1 MHYLKIND
9 SDKKKIGYLI
19 HLYRTQQFKHLS
31 QNSFLL
37 NEYNE
42 PICTRQTLSK
52 IEQGVII
59 KNDSIYEEL
68 LKKVNLKFNTDYCIE
83 EFLPTSI
90 FSDLLNACDYYNLE
104 KLISISESYIKQ
116 LNPFKEYIFFHEYY
130 ECFKWIYTYY
140 SSFELPTLQSTEYI
154 IFLKNII
161 NSNLYEVMMDLV
173 FKKRTIS
180 GIYDFSYFDFKNSNS
195 MINRGNHMMI
205 LYNQS
210 KLSEML
216 DYCQDLEEEYSSK
229 NNYIRL
235 LDIYSLKGFAFSN
248 TEKEKFEKLEA
259 EARKEMAR
267 DGVSES
273 SVSFERKIDIRYF
286 GQAYE
291 LTISVPNSPVNQL
304 VWDKLVNDFS
314 DAHER
319 SYGFKKNDPLELVSL
334 RLSVVGEMDKSNL
347 YSKGEISK
355 ELPKPEEIRKAYFM
369 GEWLDTAVYK
379 RDNLKAGNSF
389 IGPAIIEET
398 GATSVVG
405 PGDKVTVDERM
416 NLVVKIAN
424 HETGRMET
432 LEEN

>member
-19 HLYRTQQFKHLS
+19 HVYRTQQFKHLS

-104 KLISISESYIKQ
+104 KLISISESYVKQ

-154 IFLKNII
+154 ISLKNII

-216 DYCQDLEEEYSSK
+216 DYCQDLEEEYSIK

-248 TEKEKFEKLEA
+248 TEKEKFEKLVSQINHTVEA
-259 EARKEMAR
+259 HNSNIPKIKTSQLLKNIGLQAFRIDMYDIAINY
-267 DGVSES
+267 
-273 SVSFERKIDIRYF
+273 FEQYIAMDSPYANIVGIDLCISYQKTNKI
-286 GQAYE
+286 
-291 LTISVPNSPVNQL
+291 NQL
-304 VWDKLVNDFS
+304 
-314 DAHER
+314 
-319 SYGFKKNDPLELVSL
+319 
-334 RLSVVGEMDKSNL
+334 KSF
-347 YSKGEISK
+347 IQSK
-355 ELPKPEEIRKAYFM
+355 E
-369 GEWLDTAVYK
+369 VYK
-379 RDNLKAGNSF
+379 GDSQYENLLNYFILKYKYQTDNDELSYFIVNKVLIIIDNTMGKYKQFFYEELSMLVEQTKRYKDLKTYLDS
-389 IGPAIIEET
+389 
-398 GATSVVG
+398 TSDML
-405 PGDKVTVDERM
+405 P
-416 NLVVKIAN
+416 I
-424 HETGRMET
+424 
-432 LEEN
+432 

>member
-154 IFLKNII
+154 ILLKNII

-173 FKKRTIS
+173 LKKRTIS
-180 GIYDFSYFDFKNSNS
+180 GIYDFSYFDFKNSSS

-216 DYCQDLEEEYSSK
+216 DYCQDLEKEYSSK

-248 TEKEKFEKLEA
+248 TEKEKFEKLVSQINHIVEA
-259 EARKEMAR
+259 HN
-267 DGVSES
+267 SNIP
-273 SVSFERKIDIRYF
+273 KIKISQLLKNIGLQAFRIDMYDIAINYLEQYIAMDSPYANIV
-286 GQAYE
+286 GID
-291 LTISVPNSPVNQL
+291 LCISYQKTNKINQL
-304 VWDKLVNDFS
+304 
-314 DAHER
+314 
-319 SYGFKKNDPLELVSL
+319 
-334 RLSVVGEMDKSNL
+334 KSF
-347 YSKGEISK
+347 IQSK
-355 ELPKPEEIRKAYFM
+355 E
-369 GEWLDTAVYK
+369 VYK
-379 RDNLKAGNSF
+379 GDSQYENLLNYFILKYKYQTDNDELSYFIVNKVPIIIDNTMGKYKQFFYEELSMLVEQTKRYKDLKTYLDS
-389 IGPAIIEET
+389 
-398 GATSVVG
+398 TSDML
-405 PGDKVTVDERM
+405 P
-416 NLVVKIAN
+416 I
-424 HETGRMET
+424 
-432 LEEN
+432 

>member
-154 IFLKNII
+154 ILLKSII

-180 GIYDFSYFDFKNSNS
+180 GIYDFSFFDFKNSNS

-216 DYCQDLEEEYSSK
+216 DYCQDLEKEYSGK

-248 TEKEKFEKLEA
+248 TEKEKFEKLVSQINHTVEA
-259 EARKEMAR
+259 HNSNIPEI
-267 DGVSES
+267 
-273 SVSFERKIDIRYF
+273 KISQLLKNI
-286 GQAYE
+286 GLQAFRIDMYNIAINYLE
-291 LTISVPNSPVNQL
+291 QYIAMDSPYANIVGIDLCISYQKTNKINQL
-304 VWDKLVNDFS
+304 
-314 DAHER
+314 
-319 SYGFKKNDPLELVSL
+319 
-334 RLSVVGEMDKSNL
+334 KSF
-347 YSKGEISK
+347 IQSK
-355 ELPKPEEIRKAYFM
+355 E
-369 GEWLDTAVYK
+369 VYK
-379 RDNLKAGNSF
+379 GDSQYENLLNYFILKYKYQTDNDELSYFIVNKVPIIIDNTMGKYKQFFYEELSMLVEQTKRYKDLKTYLDSTNDMLP
-389 IGPAIIEET
+389 I
-398 GATSVVG
+398 
-405 PGDKVTVDERM
+405 
-416 NLVVKIAN
+416 
-424 HETGRMET
+424 
-432 LEEN
+432 

>member
-90 FSDLLNACDYYNLE
+90 FSDLLNACDYYKLE

-154 IFLKNII
+154 ISLKNII

-180 GIYDFSYFDFKNSNS
+180 GIYDFSYFDFKNSSS

-205 LYNQS
+205 LHNQS

-248 TEKEKFEKLEA
+248 TEKEKFEKLVSQINHTVEA
-259 EARKEMAR
+259 HNSNIPEI
-267 DGVSES
+267 
-273 SVSFERKIDIRYF
+273 KISQLLKNI
-286 GQAYE
+286 GLQAFRIDMYNIAINYLE
-291 LTISVPNSPVNQL
+291 QYIAMDSPYANIVGIDLCISYQKTNKINQL
-304 VWDKLVNDFS
+304 
-314 DAHER
+314 
-319 SYGFKKNDPLELVSL
+319 
-334 RLSVVGEMDKSNL
+334 KSF
-347 YSKGEISK
+347 IQSK
-355 ELPKPEEIRKAYFM
+355 E
-369 GEWLDTAVYK
+369 VYK
-379 RDNLKAGNSF
+379 GDSQYENLLNYFILKYKYQTDNDELSYFIVNKVPIIIDNTMGKYKQFFYEELSMLVEQTKRYKDLKTYLDS
-389 IGPAIIEET
+389 
-398 GATSVVG
+398 TSDML
-405 PGDKVTVDERM
+405 P
-416 NLVVKIAN
+416 I
-424 HETGRMET
+424 
-432 LEEN
+432 

>member
-19 HLYRTQQFKHLS
+19 HVYRTQQFKHIS

-68 LKKVNLKFNTDYCIE
+68 LKKMNLKFNTDYCIE

-130 ECFKWIYTYY
+130 ECFKWIYNYY

-154 IFLKNII
+154 ILLKNII

-216 DYCQDLEEEYSSK
+216 DYCQDLEDEYNSK

-248 TEKEKFEKLEA
+248 TEKEKFEQLVSQINHTVETHNSNIPKIKISQLLKNIGLQAFRIDMYDIAINYLEQYIA
-259 EARKEMAR
+259 MDSPYANIVGIDLCISYQKTN
-267 DGVSES
+267 
-273 SVSFERKIDIRYF
+273 KI
-286 GQAYE
+286 
-291 LTISVPNSPVNQL
+291 NQL
-304 VWDKLVNDFS
+304 
-314 DAHER
+314 
-319 SYGFKKNDPLELVSL
+319 
-334 RLSVVGEMDKSNL
+334 KSF
-347 YSKGEISK
+347 IQSK
-355 ELPKPEEIRKAYFM
+355 E
-369 GEWLDTAVYK
+369 VYK
-379 RDNLKAGNSF
+379 GDSQYENLLNYFILKYKYQTDNDELSYFIVTKVPIIIDNTMGKYKQFFYEELSTLVEQTKRYKDLKTYLDSTNDMLP
-389 IGPAIIEET
+389 I
-398 GATSVVG
+398 
-405 PGDKVTVDERM
+405 
-416 NLVVKIAN
+416 
-424 HETGRMET
+424 
-432 LEEN
+432 

>member
-1 MHYLKIND
+1 MNYEARNAMYYLKIND

-154 IFLKNII
+154 ILLKNII

-248 TEKEKFEKLEA
+248 TEKEKFEKL
-259 EARKEMAR
+259 
-267 DGVSES
+267 VSQINHIVEVHNS
-273 SVSFERKIDIRYF
+273 NIPKIKISQLLKNIGLQAFRIDMYDIAINYLEQYIAMDSPYANIV
-286 GQAYE
+286 GID
-291 LTISVPNSPVNQL
+291 LCISYQKTNKINQL
-304 VWDKLVNDFS
+304 
-314 DAHER
+314 
-319 SYGFKKNDPLELVSL
+319 
-334 RLSVVGEMDKSNL
+334 KSF
-347 YSKGEISK
+347 IQSK
-355 ELPKPEEIRKAYFM
+355 E
-369 GEWLDTAVYK
+369 VYK
-379 RDNLKAGNSF
+379 GDSQYENLLNYFILKYKYQTDNDELSYFIVNKVPIIIDNTMGKYKQFFYEELSMLVEQTKRYKDLKTYLDS
-389 IGPAIIEET
+389 
-398 GATSVVG
+398 TSDML
-405 PGDKVTVDERM
+405 P
-416 NLVVKIAN
+416 I
-424 HETGRMET
+424 
-432 LEEN
+432 

>member
-1 MHYLKIND
+1 MNYEARNAMYYLKIND

-68 LKKVNLKFNTDYCIE
+68 LKKVNLKFNTDFCIE

-154 IFLKNII
+154 ISLKNII

-180 GIYDFSYFDFKNSNS
+180 GIYDFSYFDFKNSSS

-248 TEKEKFEKLEA
+248 TEKEKFEKLVSQINHTVEA
-259 EARKEMAR
+259 HNSNIPEI
-267 DGVSES
+267 
-273 SVSFERKIDIRYF
+273 KISQLLKNI
-286 GQAYE
+286 GLQAFRIDMYNIAINYLE
-291 LTISVPNSPVNQL
+291 QYIAMDSPYANIVGIDLCISYQKTNKINQL
-304 VWDKLVNDFS
+304 
-314 DAHER
+314 
-319 SYGFKKNDPLELVSL
+319 
-334 RLSVVGEMDKSNL
+334 KSF
-347 YSKGEISK
+347 IQSK
-355 ELPKPEEIRKAYFM
+355 E
-369 GEWLDTAVYK
+369 VYK
-379 RDNLKAGNSF
+379 GDSQYENLLNYFILKYKYQTDNDELSYFIVNKVPIIIDNTMGKYKQFFYEELSMLVEQTKRYKDLKTYLDS
-389 IGPAIIEET
+389 
-398 GATSVVG
+398 TSDML
-405 PGDKVTVDERM
+405 P
-416 NLVVKIAN
+416 I
-424 HETGRMET
+424 
-432 LEEN
+432 

>member
-1 MHYLKIND
+1 MNYEARNAMYYLKIND

-154 IFLKNII
+154 ISLKNII

-180 GIYDFSYFDFKNSNS
+180 GIYDFSYFDFKNSSS

-248 TEKEKFEKLEA
+248 TEKEKFEKLVSQINHTVEA
-259 EARKEMAR
+259 HNSNIPEI
-267 DGVSES
+267 
-273 SVSFERKIDIRYF
+273 KISQLLKNIGLQAFRIDMYDIAINYLEQYIAMDSPYANIV
-286 GQAYE
+286 GID
-291 LTISVPNSPVNQL
+291 LCISYQKTNKINQL
-304 VWDKLVNDFS
+304 
-314 DAHER
+314 
-319 SYGFKKNDPLELVSL
+319 
-334 RLSVVGEMDKSNL
+334 KSF
-347 YSKGEISK
+347 IQSK
-355 ELPKPEEIRKAYFM
+355 E
-369 GEWLDTAVYK
+369 VYK
-379 RDNLKAGNSF
+379 GDSQYENLLNYFILKYKYQTDNDELSYFIVNKVPIIIDNTMGKYKQFFYEELSMLVEQTKRYKDLKTYLDS
-389 IGPAIIEET
+389 
-398 GATSVVG
+398 TSDML
-405 PGDKVTVDERM
+405 P
-416 NLVVKIAN
+416 I
-424 HETGRMET
+424 
-432 LEEN
+432 

>member
-19 HLYRTQQFKHLS
+19 HVYRTQQFKHLS

-37 NEYNE
+37 NEYND

-104 KLISISESYIKQ
+104 KLISISESYVKQ
-116 LNPFKEYIFFHEYY
+116 LNSFKEYIFFHEYY

-154 IFLKNII
+154 ISLKNII

-216 DYCQDLEEEYSSK
+216 DYCQDLEEEYYIK

-248 TEKEKFEKLEA
+248 TEKEKFEKLVSQINHTVEA
-259 EARKEMAR
+259 HNSNIPKIKTSQLLKNIGLQAFRIDMYDIAINY
-267 DGVSES
+267 
-273 SVSFERKIDIRYF
+273 FEQYIAMDSPYANIVGIDLCISYQKTNKI
-286 GQAYE
+286 
-291 LTISVPNSPVNQL
+291 NQL
-304 VWDKLVNDFS
+304 
-314 DAHER
+314 
-319 SYGFKKNDPLELVSL
+319 
-334 RLSVVGEMDKSNL
+334 KSF
-347 YSKGEISK
+347 IQSK
-355 ELPKPEEIRKAYFM
+355 E
-369 GEWLDTAVYK
+369 VYK
-379 RDNLKAGNSF
+379 GDSQYENLLNYFILKYKYQTDNDELSYFIVNKVPILIDNTMGKYKQFFYEELSMLVEQTKRYKDLKTYLDS
-389 IGPAIIEET
+389 
-398 GATSVVG
+398 TSDML
-405 PGDKVTVDERM
+405 P
-416 NLVVKIAN
+416 I
-424 HETGRMET
+424 
-432 LEEN
+432 

>member
-154 IFLKNII
+154 ISLKNII
-161 NSNLYEVMMDLV
+161 NSNLYEVMIDLV

-248 TEKEKFEKLEA
+248 TEKEKFEKLVSQINHTVEA
-259 EARKEMAR
+259 HN
-267 DGVSES
+267 SNIP
-273 SVSFERKIDIRYF
+273 KIKISQLLKNIGLQAFRIDMYDIAINYLEQYIAMDSPYANIV
-286 GQAYE
+286 GID
-291 LTISVPNSPVNQL
+291 LCISYQKTNKINQL
-304 VWDKLVNDFS
+304 
-314 DAHER
+314 
-319 SYGFKKNDPLELVSL
+319 
-334 RLSVVGEMDKSNL
+334 KSF
-347 YSKGEISK
+347 IQSK
-355 ELPKPEEIRKAYFM
+355 E
-369 GEWLDTAVYK
+369 VYK
-379 RDNLKAGNSF
+379 GDSQYENLLNYFILKYKYQTDNDELSYFIVNKVPIIIDNTMGKYKQFFYEELSMLVGQNKRYKDLKTYLDS
-389 IGPAIIEET
+389 
-398 GATSVVG
+398 TSDML
-405 PGDKVTVDERM
+405 P
-416 NLVVKIAN
+416 I
-424 HETGRMET
+424 
-432 LEEN
+432 

>member
-1 MHYLKIND
+1 MRNTMHYLKIND

-68 LKKVNLKFNTDYCIE
+68 LKKVNLKLNTDYCIE

-140 SSFELPTLQSTEYI
+140 SLFELPTLQSTEYI
-154 IFLKNII
+154 ILLKNII

-248 TEKEKFEKLEA
+248 TEKEKFEKLVSQINHTVEA
-259 EARKEMAR
+259 HNSNIPEIKISQLLKNIGLQAFRIDMYNIAINYLEQYIAMDSPYANIVGIDLCISYQKTN
-267 DGVSES
+267 
-273 SVSFERKIDIRYF
+273 KID
-286 GQAYE
+286 
-291 LTISVPNSPVNQL
+291 QL
-304 VWDKLVNDFS
+304 
-314 DAHER
+314 
-319 SYGFKKNDPLELVSL
+319 
-334 RLSVVGEMDKSNL
+334 KSF
-347 YSKGEISK
+347 IQSK
-355 ELPKPEEIRKAYFM
+355 E
-369 GEWLDTAVYK
+369 VYK
-379 RDNLKAGNSF
+379 GDSQYENLLNYFILKYKYQTDNDELSYFIVNKVPIIIDNTMGKYKQFFYEELSILVEQTKRYKDLKTYLDS
-389 IGPAIIEET
+389 
-398 GATSVVG
+398 TSDML
-405 PGDKVTVDERM
+405 P
-416 NLVVKIAN
+416 I
-424 HETGRMET
+424 
-432 LEEN
+432 

>member
-52 IEQGVII
+52 IEQGVMI

-90 FSDLLNACDYYNLE
+90 FSDLLNACDYYKLE

-154 IFLKNII
+154 ISLKNII
-161 NSNLYEVMMDLV
+161 NSNLYEVMIDLV

-248 TEKEKFEKLEA
+248 TEKEKFEKLVSQINHTVEA
-259 EARKEMAR
+259 HN
-267 DGVSES
+267 SNIP
-273 SVSFERKIDIRYF
+273 KIKISQLLKNIGLQAFRIDMYDIAINYLEQYIAMDSPYANIV
-286 GQAYE
+286 GID
-291 LTISVPNSPVNQL
+291 LCISYQKTNKINQL
-304 VWDKLVNDFS
+304 
-314 DAHER
+314 
-319 SYGFKKNDPLELVSL
+319 
-334 RLSVVGEMDKSNL
+334 KSF
-347 YSKGEISK
+347 IQSK
-355 ELPKPEEIRKAYFM
+355 E
-369 GEWLDTAVYK
+369 VYK
-379 RDNLKAGNSF
+379 GDSQYENLLNYFILKYKYQIDNDELSYFIVNKVPIIIDNTMGKYKQFFYEELSMLVEQTKRYKDLKTYLDS
-389 IGPAIIEET
+389 
-398 GATSVVG
+398 TSDML
-405 PGDKVTVDERM
+405 P
-416 NLVVKIAN
+416 I
-424 HETGRMET
+424 
-432 LEEN
+432 

>member
-104 KLISISESYIKQ
+104 KLISISESYVKQ
-116 LNPFKEYIFFHEYY
+116 LKPFKEYIFFHEYY

-154 IFLKNII
+154 ILLKNII
-161 NSNLYEVMMDLV
+161 NSNLYEVMIDLV

-248 TEKEKFEKLEA
+248 TEKEKFEKLVFQINHTVEA
-259 EARKEMAR
+259 HNSNIPKIKISQLLKNIGLQAFRIDMYNIAINYLEQYIAMDSPYANIVGIDLCISYQKTN
-267 DGVSES
+267 
-273 SVSFERKIDIRYF
+273 KID
-286 GQAYE
+286 
-291 LTISVPNSPVNQL
+291 QL
-304 VWDKLVNDFS
+304 
-314 DAHER
+314 
-319 SYGFKKNDPLELVSL
+319 
-334 RLSVVGEMDKSNL
+334 KSF
-347 YSKGEISK
+347 IQSK
-355 ELPKPEEIRKAYFM
+355 E
-369 GEWLDTAVYK
+369 VYK
-379 RDNLKAGNSF
+379 GDSQYENLLNYFILKYKYQTDNDELSYFIVNKVPIIIDNTMGKYKQFFYEELSMLVEQTKRYKDLKTYLDS
-389 IGPAIIEET
+389 
-398 GATSVVG
+398 TSDML
-405 PGDKVTVDERM
+405 P
-416 NLVVKIAN
+416 I
-424 HETGRMET
+424 
-432 LEEN
+432 

>member
-130 ECFKWIYTYY
+130 ECFKWIYNYY

-154 IFLKNII
+154 ISLKNII
-161 NSNLYEVMMDLV
+161 NSNLYEVMIDLV

-248 TEKEKFEKLEA
+248 TEKEKFEKLVFQINHTVEA
-259 EARKEMAR
+259 HNSNIPEI
-267 DGVSES
+267 
-273 SVSFERKIDIRYF
+273 KISQLLKNIGLQAFRIDMYDIAINYLEQYIAMDSPYANIV
-286 GQAYE
+286 GID
-291 LTISVPNSPVNQL
+291 LCISYQKTNKINQL
-304 VWDKLVNDFS
+304 
-314 DAHER
+314 
-319 SYGFKKNDPLELVSL
+319 
-334 RLSVVGEMDKSNL
+334 KSF
-347 YSKGEISK
+347 IQSK
-355 ELPKPEEIRKAYFM
+355 E
-369 GEWLDTAVYK
+369 VYK
-379 RDNLKAGNSF
+379 GDSQYENLLNYFILKYKYQTDNDELSYFIVNKVPIIIDNTMEKYKQFFYEELNMLVEQTKRYKDLKTYLDS
-389 IGPAIIEET
+389 
-398 GATSVVG
+398 TSDML
-405 PGDKVTVDERM
+405 P
-416 NLVVKIAN
+416 I
-424 HETGRMET
+424 
-432 LEEN
+432 

>member
-52 IEQGVII
+52 IEQGIII

-104 KLISISESYIKQ
+104 KLISISEYYIKQ

-154 IFLKNII
+154 ISLKNII
-161 NSNLYEVMMDLV
+161 NSNLYEVMIDLV

-235 LDIYSLKGFAFSN
+235 LDIYSLKGFAFLN
-248 TEKEKFEKLEA
+248 TEKEKFEKLVSQINHTVEA
-259 EARKEMAR
+259 HN
-267 DGVSES
+267 SNIP
-273 SVSFERKIDIRYF
+273 KIKISQLLKNIGLQAFRIDMYDIAINYLEQYIAMDSPYANIV
-286 GQAYE
+286 GID
-291 LTISVPNSPVNQL
+291 LCISYQKTNKINQL
-304 VWDKLVNDFS
+304 
-314 DAHER
+314 
-319 SYGFKKNDPLELVSL
+319 
-334 RLSVVGEMDKSNL
+334 KSF
-347 YSKGEISK
+347 IQSK
-355 ELPKPEEIRKAYFM
+355 E
-369 GEWLDTAVYK
+369 VYK
-379 RDNLKAGNSF
+379 GDSQYENLLNYFILKYKYQTDNDELSYFIVNKVPIIIDNTMGKYKQFFYEELNMLVEQTKRYKDLKTYLDS
-389 IGPAIIEET
+389 
-398 GATSVVG
+398 TSDML
-405 PGDKVTVDERM
+405 P
-416 NLVVKIAN
+416 I
-424 HETGRMET
+424 
-432 LEEN
+432 

>member
-1 MHYLKIND
+1 MRNTMHYLKIND

-154 IFLKNII
+154 ILLKNII

-180 GIYDFSYFDFKNSNS
+180 GIYDFSYFDFKNSSS

-216 DYCQDLEEEYSSK
+216 DYCQDLEKEYSSK
-229 NNYIRL
+229 NNYISL

-248 TEKEKFEKLEA
+248 TEKEKFEKLVSQINHTVEA
-259 EARKEMAR
+259 HNSNIPKIKISQLLKNIGLQAFRIDMYDVAINYLEQYIAMDSPYANIVGIDLCISYQKTNKINKLK
-267 DGVSES
+267 
-273 SVSFERKIDIRYF
+273 SFI
-286 GQAYE
+286 Q
-291 LTISVPNSPVNQL
+291 
-304 VWDKLVNDFS
+304 
-314 DAHER
+314 
-319 SYGFKKNDPLELVSL
+319 
-334 RLSVVGEMDKSNL
+334 
-347 YSKGEISK
+347 SK
-355 ELPKPEEIRKAYFM
+355 EIYKGDGQYENLLNYFILKYKYQTDNDELSYFIVNKVPIIIDNTMGKYKQFFYEELSMLVEQTKRYKDLKTYLDSTSDMLPI
-369 GEWLDTAVYK
+369 
-379 RDNLKAGNSF
+379 
-389 IGPAIIEET
+389 
-398 GATSVVG
+398 
-405 PGDKVTVDERM
+405 
-416 NLVVKIAN
+416 
-424 HETGRMET
+424 
-432 LEEN
+432 

>member
-1 MHYLKIND
+1 MRNTMYYLKIND

-31 QNSFLL
+31 QKSFLL

-52 IEQGVII
+52 IEQGIII

-68 LKKVNLKFNTDYCIE
+68 LKKVYLKFNTDYCIE

-104 KLISISESYIKQ
+104 KLISISKSYTKQ
-116 LNPFKEYIFFHEYY
+116 LKPFKEYIFFHEYY

-154 IFLKNII
+154 ILLKNII

-248 TEKEKFEKLEA
+248 TEKEKFE
-259 EARKEMAR
+259 
-267 DGVSES
+267 
-273 SVSFERKIDIRYF
+273 
-286 GQAYE
+286 
-291 LTISVPNSPVNQL
+291 N
-304 VWDKLVNDFS
+304 
-314 DAHER
+314 
-319 SYGFKKNDPLELVSL
+319 LVSQINHTVEAHRSNIPKIKISQL
-334 RLSVVGEMDKSNL
+334 LKNIGLQAFRIDMYDIAINYLEQYIAMDSPYANIVGIDLCISYQKTNKINKLKSF
-347 YSKGEISK
+347 IQSK
-355 ELPKPEEIRKAYFM
+355 EIYKGDGQYENLLNYFILKYKYQTDNDELSYFIVNKVPIIIDNTMGKYKQFFYEELSMLVEQTKRYKDLKTYLDSTSDMLPI
-369 GEWLDTAVYK
+369 
-379 RDNLKAGNSF
+379 
-389 IGPAIIEET
+389 
-398 GATSVVG
+398 
-405 PGDKVTVDERM
+405 
-416 NLVVKIAN
+416 
-424 HETGRMET
+424 
-432 LEEN
+432 

>member
-1 MHYLKIND
+1 MRNTMHYLKIND

-154 IFLKNII
+154 ILLKNII

-248 TEKEKFEKLEA
+248 TEKEKFEKL
-259 EARKEMAR
+259 
-267 DGVSES
+267 VSQINHTVEVRNS
-273 SVSFERKIDIRYF
+273 NIPKIKISQLLKNIGLQAFRIDMYDIAINYLEQYIAMDSPYANIV
-286 GQAYE
+286 GID
-291 LTISVPNSPVNQL
+291 LCISYQKTNKINQL
-304 VWDKLVNDFS
+304 
-314 DAHER
+314 
-319 SYGFKKNDPLELVSL
+319 
-334 RLSVVGEMDKSNL
+334 KSF
-347 YSKGEISK
+347 IQSK
-355 ELPKPEEIRKAYFM
+355 E
-369 GEWLDTAVYK
+369 VYK
-379 RDNLKAGNSF
+379 GDSQYENLLNYFILKYKYQTDNDELSYFIVNKVPIIIDNTMGKYKQFFYEELSILVEQTKRYKDLKTYLDS
-389 IGPAIIEET
+389 
-398 GATSVVG
+398 TSDML
-405 PGDKVTVDERM
+405 P
-416 NLVVKIAN
+416 I
-424 HETGRMET
+424 
-432 LEEN
+432 

>member
-154 IFLKNII
+154 ILLKNII

-216 DYCQDLEEEYSSK
+216 DYCQDLEEEYTNK

-248 TEKEKFEKLEA
+248 TEKEKFEKLVSQINQTVEA
-259 EARKEMAR
+259 HNSNIPKIKISQLLKNIGLQAFRIDMYNIAINYLEQYIAMDSPYANIVGIDLCISYQKTN
-267 DGVSES
+267 
-273 SVSFERKIDIRYF
+273 KID
-286 GQAYE
+286 
-291 LTISVPNSPVNQL
+291 QL
-304 VWDKLVNDFS
+304 
-314 DAHER
+314 
-319 SYGFKKNDPLELVSL
+319 
-334 RLSVVGEMDKSNL
+334 KSF
-347 YSKGEISK
+347 IQSK
-355 ELPKPEEIRKAYFM
+355 E
-369 GEWLDTAVYK
+369 VYK
-379 RDNLKAGNSF
+379 GDSQYENLLNYFILKYKYQTDNDELSYFIVNKVPIIIDNTMGKYKQFFYEELSMLVEQTKRYKDLKTYLDS
-389 IGPAIIEET
+389 
-398 GATSVVG
+398 TSDML
-405 PGDKVTVDERM
+405 P
-416 NLVVKIAN
+416 I
-424 HETGRMET
+424 
-432 LEEN
+432 

>member
-1 MHYLKIND
+1 MRNTMHYLKIND

-52 IEQGVII
+52 IEQGIII

-90 FSDLLNACDYYNLE
+90 FSDLLNACDYYKLE

-154 IFLKNII
+154 ISLKNII

-216 DYCQDLEEEYSSK
+216 DYCQDLEEEYTNK

-248 TEKEKFEKLEA
+248 TEKEKFEKLVSQINHTVEA
-259 EARKEMAR
+259 HN
-267 DGVSES
+267 SNIP
-273 SVSFERKIDIRYF
+273 KIKISQLLKNIGLQAFRIDMYDIAINYLEQYIAMDSPYANIV
-286 GQAYE
+286 GID
-291 LTISVPNSPVNQL
+291 LCISYQKTNKINQL
-304 VWDKLVNDFS
+304 
-314 DAHER
+314 
-319 SYGFKKNDPLELVSL
+319 
-334 RLSVVGEMDKSNL
+334 KSF
-347 YSKGEISK
+347 IQSK
-355 ELPKPEEIRKAYFM
+355 E
-369 GEWLDTAVYK
+369 VYK
-379 RDNLKAGNSF
+379 GDSQYENLLNYFILKYKYQTDNDELSYFIVNKVPIIIDNTMGKYKQFFYEELSMLVEQTKRYKDLKTYLDS
-389 IGPAIIEET
+389 
-398 GATSVVG
+398 TSDML
-405 PGDKVTVDERM
+405 P
-416 NLVVKIAN
+416 I
-424 HETGRMET
+424 
-432 LEEN
+432 

>member
-1 MHYLKIND
+1 MRNTMHYLKIND

-154 IFLKNII
+154 ILLKNII

-248 TEKEKFEKLEA
+248 TEKEKFEKLVSQINHTVEA
-259 EARKEMAR
+259 HNSNIPEI
-267 DGVSES
+267 
-273 SVSFERKIDIRYF
+273 KISQLLKNI
-286 GQAYE
+286 GLQAFRIDMYNIAINYLE
-291 LTISVPNSPVNQL
+291 QYIAMDSPYANIVGIDLCISYQKTNKINQL
-304 VWDKLVNDFS
+304 
-314 DAHER
+314 
-319 SYGFKKNDPLELVSL
+319 
-334 RLSVVGEMDKSNL
+334 KSF
-347 YSKGEISK
+347 IQSK
-355 ELPKPEEIRKAYFM
+355 E
-369 GEWLDTAVYK
+369 VYK
-379 RDNLKAGNSF
+379 GDSQYENLLNYFILKYKYQTDNDELSYFIVNKVPIIIDNTMGKYKQFFYEELSMLVEQTKRYKDLKTYLDSTNDMLP
-389 IGPAIIEET
+389 I
-398 GATSVVG
+398 
-405 PGDKVTVDERM
+405 
-416 NLVVKIAN
+416 
-424 HETGRMET
+424 
-432 LEEN
+432 

>member
-1 MHYLKIND
+1 MRNTMHYLKIND

-154 IFLKNII
+154 ISLKNII

-248 TEKEKFEKLEA
+248 TEKEKFEKLVSQINHTVEA
-259 EARKEMAR
+259 HNSNIPEIKKSQLLKNIGLQAFRIDMYDIAINDLEQYIAMDSPYANIVGIDLCISYQKTN
-267 DGVSES
+267 
-273 SVSFERKIDIRYF
+273 KI
-286 GQAYE
+286 
-291 LTISVPNSPVNQL
+291 NQL
-304 VWDKLVNDFS
+304 
-314 DAHER
+314 
-319 SYGFKKNDPLELVSL
+319 
-334 RLSVVGEMDKSNL
+334 KSF
-347 YSKGEISK
+347 IQSK
-355 ELPKPEEIRKAYFM
+355 E
-369 GEWLDTAVYK
+369 VYK
-379 RDNLKAGNSF
+379 SDSQYENLLNYFILKYKYQTNNDELSYFIVNKVPIIIDNTMGKYKQFFYEELNMLVEQTKRYKDLKTYLDS
-389 IGPAIIEET
+389 
-398 GATSVVG
+398 TSDML
-405 PGDKVTVDERM
+405 P
-416 NLVVKIAN
+416 I
-424 HETGRMET
+424 
-432 LEEN
+432 

>member
-154 IFLKNII
+154 ISLKNII

-235 LDIYSLKGFAFSN
+235 LDIYSLKGFVFSN
-248 TEKEKFEKLEA
+248 TEKEKFEKLVSQINHTVEA
-259 EARKEMAR
+259 HN
-267 DGVSES
+267 SNIP
-273 SVSFERKIDIRYF
+273 KIKISQLLKNIGLQAFRIDMYDIAINYLEQYIAMDSPYANIV
-286 GQAYE
+286 GID
-291 LTISVPNSPVNQL
+291 LCISYQKTNKINQL
-304 VWDKLVNDFS
+304 
-314 DAHER
+314 
-319 SYGFKKNDPLELVSL
+319 
-334 RLSVVGEMDKSNL
+334 KSF
-347 YSKGEISK
+347 IQSK
-355 ELPKPEEIRKAYFM
+355 E
-369 GEWLDTAVYK
+369 VYK
-379 RDNLKAGNSF
+379 GDSQYENLLNYFILKYKYQTDNDELSYFIVNKVPIIIDNTMGKYKQFFYEELSMLVEQTKRYKDLKTYLDS
-389 IGPAIIEET
+389 
-398 GATSVVG
+398 TSDML
-405 PGDKVTVDERM
+405 P
-416 NLVVKIAN
+416 I
-424 HETGRMET
+424 
-432 LEEN
+432 

>member
-1 MHYLKIND
+1 MNYEARNAMYYLKIND

-154 IFLKNII
+154 ISLKNII
-161 NSNLYEVMMDLV
+161 NSNLYEVMIDLV

-248 TEKEKFEKLEA
+248 TEKEKFEKLVSQINHTVEA
-259 EARKEMAR
+259 HN
-267 DGVSES
+267 SNIP
-273 SVSFERKIDIRYF
+273 KIKISQLLKNIGLQAFRIDMYDIAINYLEQYIAMDSPYANIV
-286 GQAYE
+286 GID
-291 LTISVPNSPVNQL
+291 LCISYQKTNKINQL
-304 VWDKLVNDFS
+304 
-314 DAHER
+314 
-319 SYGFKKNDPLELVSL
+319 
-334 RLSVVGEMDKSNL
+334 KSF
-347 YSKGEISK
+347 IQSK
-355 ELPKPEEIRKAYFM
+355 E
-369 GEWLDTAVYK
+369 VYK
-379 RDNLKAGNSF
+379 GDSQYENLLNYFILKYKYQTDNDELSYFIVNKVPIIIDNTMGKYKQFFYEELSMLVEQTKRYKDLKTYLDS
-389 IGPAIIEET
+389 
-398 GATSVVG
+398 TSDML
-405 PGDKVTVDERM
+405 P
-416 NLVVKIAN
+416 I
-424 HETGRMET
+424 
-432 LEEN
+432 

>member
-140 SSFELPTLQSTEYI
+140 SSFELPTLQNTEYI
-154 IFLKNII
+154 ISLKNII
-161 NSNLYEVMMDLV
+161 NSNLYEVMIDLV

-180 GIYDFSYFDFKNSNS
+180 GIYDFSFFDFKNSNS

-248 TEKEKFEKLEA
+248 TEKEKFEKLVSQINHTVEA
-259 EARKEMAR
+259 HNSNIPEI
-267 DGVSES
+267 
-273 SVSFERKIDIRYF
+273 KISQLLKNI
-286 GQAYE
+286 GLQAFRIDMYNIAINYLE
-291 LTISVPNSPVNQL
+291 QYIAMDSPYANIVGIDLCISYQKTNKINQL
-304 VWDKLVNDFS
+304 
-314 DAHER
+314 
-319 SYGFKKNDPLELVSL
+319 
-334 RLSVVGEMDKSNL
+334 KSF
-347 YSKGEISK
+347 IQSK
-355 ELPKPEEIRKAYFM
+355 E
-369 GEWLDTAVYK
+369 VYK
-379 RDNLKAGNSF
+379 GDSQYENLLNYFILKYKYQTDNDELSYFIVNKVPIIIDNTMGKYKQFFYEELSMLVEQTKRYKDLKTYLDS
-389 IGPAIIEET
+389 
-398 GATSVVG
+398 TSDML
-405 PGDKVTVDERM
+405 P
-416 NLVVKIAN
+416 I
-424 HETGRMET
+424 
-432 LEEN
+432 

>member
-19 HLYRTQQFKHLS
+19 HIYRTQQFKHLS

-104 KLISISESYIKQ
+104 KLISISESYVKQ

-154 IFLKNII
+154 ISLKNII

-216 DYCQDLEEEYSSK
+216 DYCQDLEEEYSIK

-235 LDIYSLKGFAFSN
+235 LDIYSLKGFDFSN
-248 TEKEKFEKLEA
+248 TEKEKFEKLVSQINHTVEA
-259 EARKEMAR
+259 HNSNIPKIKTSQLLKNIGLQAFRIDMYDIAINY
-267 DGVSES
+267 
-273 SVSFERKIDIRYF
+273 FEQYIAMDSPYANIVGIDLCISYQKTNKI
-286 GQAYE
+286 
-291 LTISVPNSPVNQL
+291 NQL
-304 VWDKLVNDFS
+304 
-314 DAHER
+314 
-319 SYGFKKNDPLELVSL
+319 
-334 RLSVVGEMDKSNL
+334 KSF
-347 YSKGEISK
+347 IQSK
-355 ELPKPEEIRKAYFM
+355 E
-369 GEWLDTAVYK
+369 VYK
-379 RDNLKAGNSF
+379 GDSQYENLLNYFILKYKYQTDNDELSYFIVNKVPILIDNTMGKYKQFFYEELSMLAEQTKRYKDLKTYLDS
-389 IGPAIIEET
+389 
-398 GATSVVG
+398 TSDML
-405 PGDKVTVDERM
+405 P
-416 NLVVKIAN
+416 I
-424 HETGRMET
+424 
-432 LEEN
+432 

>member
-104 KLISISESYIKQ
+104 KLISISESYVKQ

-154 IFLKNII
+154 ISLKNII

-248 TEKEKFEKLEA
+248 TEKEKFEKLVFQINHTVEA
-259 EARKEMAR
+259 HNSNIPEIKISQLLKNIGLQAFRIDMYNIAINYLEQYIAMDSPYANIVGIDLCISYQKTN
-267 DGVSES
+267 
-273 SVSFERKIDIRYF
+273 KID
-286 GQAYE
+286 
-291 LTISVPNSPVNQL
+291 QL
-304 VWDKLVNDFS
+304 
-314 DAHER
+314 
-319 SYGFKKNDPLELVSL
+319 
-334 RLSVVGEMDKSNL
+334 KSF
-347 YSKGEISK
+347 IQSK
-355 ELPKPEEIRKAYFM
+355 E
-369 GEWLDTAVYK
+369 VYK
-379 RDNLKAGNSF
+379 GDSQYENLLNYFILKYKYQTDNDELSYFIVNKVPIIIDNTMGKYKQFFYEELSMLVEQTKRYKDLKTYLDS
-389 IGPAIIEET
+389 
-398 GATSVVG
+398 TSDML
-405 PGDKVTVDERM
+405 P
-416 NLVVKIAN
+416 I
-424 HETGRMET
+424 
-432 LEEN
+432 

>member
-154 IFLKNII
+154 ISLKNII

-173 FKKRTIS
+173 LKKRTIS

-210 KLSEML
+210 KLYEML

-248 TEKEKFEKLEA
+248 TEKEKFEKLVSQINHTVEA
-259 EARKEMAR
+259 HN
-267 DGVSES
+267 SNIP
-273 SVSFERKIDIRYF
+273 KIKISQLLKNIGLQAFRIDMYDIAINYLEQYIAMDSPYANIV
-286 GQAYE
+286 GID
-291 LTISVPNSPVNQL
+291 LCISYQKTNKINQL
-304 VWDKLVNDFS
+304 
-314 DAHER
+314 
-319 SYGFKKNDPLELVSL
+319 
-334 RLSVVGEMDKSNL
+334 KSF
-347 YSKGEISK
+347 IQSK
-355 ELPKPEEIRKAYFM
+355 E
-369 GEWLDTAVYK
+369 VYK
-379 RDNLKAGNSF
+379 GDSQYENLLNYFILKYKYQTDNDELSYFIVNKVPIIIDNTMGKYKQFFYEELSMLVEQTKRYKDLKTYLDS
-389 IGPAIIEET
+389 
-398 GATSVVG
+398 TSDML
-405 PGDKVTVDERM
+405 P
-416 NLVVKIAN
+416 I
-424 HETGRMET
+424 
-432 LEEN
+432 

>member
-1 MHYLKIND
+1 MRNTMHYLKIND

-52 IEQGVII
+52 IEQGIII

-154 IFLKNII
+154 ILLKNII
-161 NSNLYEVMMDLV
+161 NSNLYEVMIDLV

-180 GIYDFSYFDFKNSNS
+180 GIYDFSVFDFKNSNS

-248 TEKEKFEKLEA
+248 TEKEKFEKLVSQINHTVEA
-259 EARKEMAR
+259 HNSNIPEI
-267 DGVSES
+267 
-273 SVSFERKIDIRYF
+273 KISQLLKNIGLQAFRIDMYDIAINYLEQYIAMDSPYANIV
-286 GQAYE
+286 GID
-291 LTISVPNSPVNQL
+291 LCISYQKTNKINQL
-304 VWDKLVNDFS
+304 
-314 DAHER
+314 
-319 SYGFKKNDPLELVSL
+319 
-334 RLSVVGEMDKSNL
+334 KSF
-347 YSKGEISK
+347 IQSK
-355 ELPKPEEIRKAYFM
+355 E
-369 GEWLDTAVYK
+369 VYK
-379 RDNLKAGNSF
+379 GDSQYENLLNYFILKYKYQTDNDELSYFIVNKVPIIIDNTMGKYKQFFYEELSMLVEQTKRYKDLKTYLDS
-389 IGPAIIEET
+389 
-398 GATSVVG
+398 TSDML
-405 PGDKVTVDERM
+405 P
-416 NLVVKIAN
+416 I
-424 HETGRMET
+424 
-432 LEEN
+432 

>member
-116 LNPFKEYIFFHEYY
+116 LNPLKEYIFFHEYY

-154 IFLKNII
+154 ISLKNII

-180 GIYDFSYFDFKNSNS
+180 GIYDFSYFDFENSSS

-216 DYCQDLEEEYSSK
+216 DYCQDLEKEYSSK

-248 TEKEKFEKLEA
+248 TEKEKFEKLVSQINHTVEA
-259 EARKEMAR
+259 HN
-267 DGVSES
+267 SNIP
-273 SVSFERKIDIRYF
+273 KIKISQLLKNIGLQAFRIDMYDIAINYLEQYIAMDSPYANIV
-286 GQAYE
+286 GID
-291 LTISVPNSPVNQL
+291 LCISYQKTNKINQL
-304 VWDKLVNDFS
+304 
-314 DAHER
+314 
-319 SYGFKKNDPLELVSL
+319 
-334 RLSVVGEMDKSNL
+334 KSF
-347 YSKGEISK
+347 IQSK
-355 ELPKPEEIRKAYFM
+355 E
-369 GEWLDTAVYK
+369 VYK
-379 RDNLKAGNSF
+379 GDSQYENLLNYFILKYKYQTDNDELSYFIVNKVPIIIDNTMGKYKQFFYEELSMLVEQTKRYKDLKTYLDSTNDMLP
-389 IGPAIIEET
+389 I
-398 GATSVVG
+398 
-405 PGDKVTVDERM
+405 
-416 NLVVKIAN
+416 
-424 HETGRMET
+424 
-432 LEEN
+432 

>member
-1 MHYLKIND
+1 MYYLKIND

-104 KLISISESYIKQ
+104 KLISISESYVKQ

-154 IFLKNII
+154 ISLKNII
-161 NSNLYEVMMDLV
+161 NSNLYEVMIDLV

-235 LDIYSLKGFAFSN
+235 LDIYSLKGFVFSN
-248 TEKEKFEKLEA
+248 TEKEKFEKLVSQINHIVEA
-259 EARKEMAR
+259 HN
-267 DGVSES
+267 SNIP
-273 SVSFERKIDIRYF
+273 KIKISQLLKNIGLQAFRIDMYDIAINYLEQYIAMDSPYANIV
-286 GQAYE
+286 GID
-291 LTISVPNSPVNQL
+291 LCISYQKTNKINQL
-304 VWDKLVNDFS
+304 
-314 DAHER
+314 
-319 SYGFKKNDPLELVSL
+319 
-334 RLSVVGEMDKSNL
+334 KSF
-347 YSKGEISK
+347 IQSK
-355 ELPKPEEIRKAYFM
+355 E
-369 GEWLDTAVYK
+369 VYK
-379 RDNLKAGNSF
+379 GDSQYENLLNYFILKYKYQTDNDELSYFIVNKVPIIIDNTMGKYKQFFYEELSMLVEQTKRYKDLKTYLDS
-389 IGPAIIEET
+389 
-398 GATSVVG
+398 TSDML
-405 PGDKVTVDERM
+405 P
-416 NLVVKIAN
+416 I
-424 HETGRMET
+424 
-432 LEEN
+432 

>member
-1 MHYLKIND
+1 MNYEARNAMYYLKIND

-104 KLISISESYIKQ
+104 KLISISESYVKQ

-154 IFLKNII
+154 ISLKNII
-161 NSNLYEVMMDLV
+161 NSNLYEVMIDLV

-248 TEKEKFEKLEA
+248 TEKEKFEKLVSQINHIVEA
-259 EARKEMAR
+259 HN
-267 DGVSES
+267 SNIP
-273 SVSFERKIDIRYF
+273 KIKISQLLKNIGLQAFRIDMYDIAINYLEQYIAMDSPYANIV
-286 GQAYE
+286 GID
-291 LTISVPNSPVNQL
+291 LCISYQKTNKINQL
-304 VWDKLVNDFS
+304 
-314 DAHER
+314 
-319 SYGFKKNDPLELVSL
+319 
-334 RLSVVGEMDKSNL
+334 KSF
-347 YSKGEISK
+347 IQSK
-355 ELPKPEEIRKAYFM
+355 E
-369 GEWLDTAVYK
+369 VYK
-379 RDNLKAGNSF
+379 GDSQYENLLNYFILKYKYQTDNDELSYFIVNKVPIIIDNTMGKYKQFFYEELSMLVEQTKRYKDLKTYLDS
-389 IGPAIIEET
+389 
-398 GATSVVG
+398 TSDML
-405 PGDKVTVDERM
+405 P
-416 NLVVKIAN
+416 I
-424 HETGRMET
+424 
-432 LEEN
+432 

>member
-19 HLYRTQQFKHLS
+19 HVYRTQHFKHLS

-104 KLISISESYIKQ
+104 KLISISESYVKQ

-154 IFLKNII
+154 ISLKNII

-216 DYCQDLEEEYSSK
+216 DYCQDLEEEYSIK

-248 TEKEKFEKLEA
+248 TEKEKFEKLVSQINHTVEA
-259 EARKEMAR
+259 HNSNIPKIKTSQLLKNIGLQAFRIDMYDIAINYFEQYMAM
-267 DGVSES
+267 DSPYANIVGIDLCISYQKTN
-273 SVSFERKIDIRYF
+273 KI
-286 GQAYE
+286 
-291 LTISVPNSPVNQL
+291 NQL
-304 VWDKLVNDFS
+304 
-314 DAHER
+314 
-319 SYGFKKNDPLELVSL
+319 
-334 RLSVVGEMDKSNL
+334 KSF
-347 YSKGEISK
+347 IQSK
-355 ELPKPEEIRKAYFM
+355 E
-369 GEWLDTAVYK
+369 VYK
-379 RDNLKAGNSF
+379 GDSQYENLLNYFILKYKYQTDNDELSYFIVNKVPIIIDNIMGKYKQFFYEELSMLVEQTKRYKDLKTYLDS
-389 IGPAIIEET
+389 
-398 GATSVVG
+398 TSDML
-405 PGDKVTVDERM
+405 P
-416 NLVVKIAN
+416 I
-424 HETGRMET
+424 
-432 LEEN
+432 

>member
-19 HLYRTQQFKHLS
+19 HVYRTQQFKHLS

-104 KLISISESYIKQ
+104 KLISISESYVKQ

-154 IFLKNII
+154 ISLKNII

-180 GIYDFSYFDFKNSNS
+180 DIYDFSYFDFKNSNS

-216 DYCQDLEEEYSSK
+216 DYCQDLEEEYSIK

-248 TEKEKFEKLEA
+248 TEKEKFEKLVSQINHTVEA
-259 EARKEMAR
+259 HNSNIPKIKTSQLLKNIGLQAFRIDMYDIAINY
-267 DGVSES
+267 
-273 SVSFERKIDIRYF
+273 FEQYIAMDSPYANIVGIDLCISYQKTNKI
-286 GQAYE
+286 
-291 LTISVPNSPVNQL
+291 NQL
-304 VWDKLVNDFS
+304 
-314 DAHER
+314 
-319 SYGFKKNDPLELVSL
+319 
-334 RLSVVGEMDKSNL
+334 KSF
-347 YSKGEISK
+347 IQSK
-355 ELPKPEEIRKAYFM
+355 E
-369 GEWLDTAVYK
+369 VYK
-379 RDNLKAGNSF
+379 GDSQYENLLNYFILKYKYQTDNDELSYFIVNKVPIIIDNTMGKYKQFFYEELSMLVEQTKRYKDLKTYLDS
-389 IGPAIIEET
+389 
-398 GATSVVG
+398 TSDML
-405 PGDKVTVDERM
+405 P
-416 NLVVKIAN
+416 I
-424 HETGRMET
+424 
-432 LEEN
+432 

>member
-1 MHYLKIND
+1 MYYLKIND

-154 IFLKNII
+154 ISLKSII

-180 GIYDFSYFDFKNSNS
+180 GIYDFSYFDFKNSSS

-229 NNYIRL
+229 NNCIRL

-248 TEKEKFEKLEA
+248 TEKEKFEKLVSQINHTVEA
-259 EARKEMAR
+259 HNSNIPEI
-267 DGVSES
+267 
-273 SVSFERKIDIRYF
+273 KISQLLKNI
-286 GQAYE
+286 GLQAFRIDMYNIAINYLE
-291 LTISVPNSPVNQL
+291 QYIAMDSPYANIVGIDLCISYQKTNKINQL
-304 VWDKLVNDFS
+304 
-314 DAHER
+314 
-319 SYGFKKNDPLELVSL
+319 
-334 RLSVVGEMDKSNL
+334 KSF
-347 YSKGEISK
+347 IQSK
-355 ELPKPEEIRKAYFM
+355 E
-369 GEWLDTAVYK
+369 VYK
-379 RDNLKAGNSF
+379 GDSQYENLLNYFILKYKYQTDNDELSYFIVNKVPIIIDNTMGKYKQFFYEELSMLVEQTKRYKDLKTYLDS
-389 IGPAIIEET
+389 
-398 GATSVVG
+398 TSDML
-405 PGDKVTVDERM
+405 P
-416 NLVVKIAN
+416 I
-424 HETGRMET
+424 
-432 LEEN
+432 

>member
-104 KLISISESYIKQ
+104 KLISISEPYIKQ

-154 IFLKNII
+154 ISLKNII

-248 TEKEKFEKLEA
+248 TEKEKFEKLVSQINHTVEA
-259 EARKEMAR
+259 HN
-267 DGVSES
+267 SNIP
-273 SVSFERKIDIRYF
+273 KIKISQLLKNIGLQAFRIDMYDIAINYLEQYIAMDSPYANIV
-286 GQAYE
+286 GID
-291 LTISVPNSPVNQL
+291 LCISYQKTNKINQL
-304 VWDKLVNDFS
+304 
-314 DAHER
+314 
-319 SYGFKKNDPLELVSL
+319 
-334 RLSVVGEMDKSNL
+334 KSF
-347 YSKGEISK
+347 IQSK
-355 ELPKPEEIRKAYFM
+355 E
-369 GEWLDTAVYK
+369 VYK
-379 RDNLKAGNSF
+379 GDSQYENLLNYFILKYKYQTDNDELSYFIVNKVPIIIDNTMGKYKQFFYEELSMLVEQTKRYKDLKTYLDS
-389 IGPAIIEET
+389 
-398 GATSVVG
+398 TSDML
-405 PGDKVTVDERM
+405 P
-416 NLVVKIAN
+416 I
-424 HETGRMET
+424 
-432 LEEN
+432 

>member
-1 MHYLKIND
+1 MNYEARNAMYYLKIND

-154 IFLKNII
+154 ISLKNII
-161 NSNLYEVMMDLV
+161 NSNLYEVMIDLV

-180 GIYDFSYFDFKNSNS
+180 GIYDFSFFDFKNSNS

-216 DYCQDLEEEYSSK
+216 DYCQDLEKEYSGK

-248 TEKEKFEKLEA
+248 TEKEKFEKLVSQINHTVEA
-259 EARKEMAR
+259 HN
-267 DGVSES
+267 SNIP
-273 SVSFERKIDIRYF
+273 KIKISQLLKNI
-286 GQAYE
+286 GLQAFRIDMYNIAINYLE
-291 LTISVPNSPVNQL
+291 QYIAMDSPYANIVGIDLCISYQKTNKINQL
-304 VWDKLVNDFS
+304 
-314 DAHER
+314 
-319 SYGFKKNDPLELVSL
+319 
-334 RLSVVGEMDKSNL
+334 KSF
-347 YSKGEISK
+347 IQSK
-355 ELPKPEEIRKAYFM
+355 E
-369 GEWLDTAVYK
+369 VYK
-379 RDNLKAGNSF
+379 GDSQYENLLNYFILKYKYQTDNDELSYFIVNKVPIIIDNTMGKYKQFFYEELSMLVEQTKRYKDLKTYLDS
-389 IGPAIIEET
+389 
-398 GATSVVG
+398 TS
-405 PGDKVTVDERM
+405 D
-416 NLVVKIAN
+416 
-424 HETGRMET
+424 T
-432 LEEN
+432 LPI